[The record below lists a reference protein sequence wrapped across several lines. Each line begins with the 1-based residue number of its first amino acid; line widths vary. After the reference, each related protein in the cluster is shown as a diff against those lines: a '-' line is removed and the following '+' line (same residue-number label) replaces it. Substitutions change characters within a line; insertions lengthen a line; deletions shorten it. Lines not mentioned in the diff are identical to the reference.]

1 MTAKDD
7 TPAGRPLALTP
18 AWRTAHADLHV
29 LLVIHSLT
37 AATRIADVLP
47 ALYDPRVQLYC
58 TRTTGGVFANGL
70 DEYLREAQIRHI
82 SWEEAKETEFDLAI
96 TASLGDDLHE
106 LKTKILR
113 IPHGNGYNKKW
124 SQESGVR
131 SQESE
136 VRSQEVFGL
145 SDNTLKHQGRLVP
158 SSIALSHSEQF
169 DRLAQGCPDALPLAF
184 LSGDPC
190 YDRLLAGVPHRL
202 TYRKALGLRHGQKL
216 ITVNSTWKDESL
228 YGSHPGVITE
238 LLARLPY
245 DHYRVALVLHPNVW
259 SSHGPRQIRIWQ
271 DEALRSGLL
280 LIPPHEGWRA
290 AVIAADLVLSDY
302 GSVSVYAAALGRP
315 LLLSADGRDS
325 VDPDSALGRLYAVAH
340 PLDPH
345 ATLVP
350 QFEQAEKLRELTHE
364 TALTWVSSAPGRA
377 LDLIRAEA
385 YRLMGATPPPGRPRL
400 LAPPE
405 PEVQS
410 PEPTS
415 LWVRAWPTDDGLA
428 VHRGPAPEPGGVLV
442 CSDAE
447 MDHRLAAAADVL
459 TIAEDALP
467 ADERLWSE
475 TVFAHRPGALLTAV
489 YSAEEVR
496 LRTRDG
502 SLLRVRFTGL
512 VDDPGLVAGVLAERL
527 VTSGHAPAPKM
538 LAALAPLHLRL
549 SEERTL
555 TIPFETAKG

>member
-1 MTAKDD
+1 MATD
-7 TPAGRPLALTP
+7 TIRNGR
-18 AWRTAHADLHV
+18 R
-29 LLVIHSLT
+29 
-37 AATRIADVLP
+37 
-47 ALYDPRVQLYC
+47 
-58 TRTTGGVFANGL
+58 
-70 DEYLREAQIRHI
+70 
-82 SWEEAKETEFDLAI
+82 
-96 TASLGDDLHE
+96 
-106 LKTKILR
+106 
-113 IPHGNGYNKKW
+113 

-131 SQESE
+131 SQESG

-202 TYRKALGLRHGQKL
+202 TYRKALGLRPGQKL
-216 ITVNSTWKDESL
+216 VVVNSTWKDESL
-228 YGSHPGVITE
+228 YGSHPGIVTE
-238 LLARLPY
+238 LLDRLPY
-245 DHYRVALVLHPNVW
+245 DHYRVALILHPNIW

-290 AVIAADLVLSDY
+290 AVIAADLVLSDH

-315 LLLSADGRDS
+315 ILLSAEGRGS
-325 VDPDSALGRLYAVAH
+325 VDPDSALGRLYEVAH

-345 ATLVP
+345 ADLVP
-350 QFEQAEKLRELTHE
+350 QFRRAEELRERTHE
-364 TALTWVSSAPGRA
+364 TARTWVSSAPGQA

-385 YRLMGATPPPGRPRL
+385 YRLMDATPPPGRPRL

-415 LWVRAWPTDDGLA
+415 LWIRVRPTDDGLS
-428 VHRGPAPEPGGVLV
+428 VHRGPAPELGGVLI

-447 MDHRLAAAADVL
+447 MDHRLASAADALV
-459 TIAEDALP
+459 IAEDTLP
-467 ADERLWSE
+467 ADERLWSD
-475 TVFAHRPGALLTAV
+475 TVFAHRPGACLTAV

-502 SLLRVRFTGL
+502 ALLQARFTGP
-512 VDDPGLVAGVLAERL
+512 VDDPHLVAHVLAERL
-527 VTSGHAPAPKM
+527 ITVGRLPSG
-538 LAALAPLHLRL
+538 PLHLRL

-555 TIPFETAKG
+555 TIPFEHTSG

>member
-1 MTAKDD
+1 M
-7 TPAGRPLALTP
+7 
-18 AWRTAHADLHV
+18 
-29 LLVIHSLT
+29 
-37 AATRIADVLP
+37 
-47 ALYDPRVQLYC
+47 
-58 TRTTGGVFANGL
+58 
-70 DEYLREAQIRHI
+70 
-82 SWEEAKETEFDLAI
+82 
-96 TASLGDDLHE
+96 
-106 LKTKILR
+106 
-113 IPHGNGYNKKW
+113 
-124 SQESGVR
+124 
-131 SQESE
+131 
-136 VRSQEVFGL
+136 
-145 SDNTLKHQGRLVP
+145 
-158 SSIALSHSEQF
+158 
-169 DRLAQGCPDALPLAF
+169 
-184 LSGDPC
+184 
-190 YDRLLAGVPHRL
+190 LAGAPHRL
-202 TYRKALGLRHGQKL
+202 TYRKALGLRPGQKL

-228 YGSHPGVITE
+228 YGSHPDIVTE
-238 LLARLPY
+238 LLTRLPY

-290 AVIAADLVLSDY
+290 AVIAADLVLSDH

-325 VDPDSALGRLYAVAH
+325 VDPDSALGRIYEVAH
-340 PLDPH
+340 PFDPH
-345 ATLVP
+345 AALIP
-350 QFEQAEKLRELTHE
+350 QFEQAEKLRGHTHE

-385 YRLMGATPPPGRPRL
+385 YQLMGVAPPPGRPRL

-415 LWVRAWPTDDGLA
+415 LWIRVRPTDDGLTM
-428 VHRGPAPEPGGVLV
+428 HRSPAPEHGGVLI

-467 ADERLWSE
+467 AGERLWSD
-475 TVFAHRPGALLTAV
+475 TVFAHRPGARLTTV

-502 SLLRVRFTGL
+502 LLLRVRFTGP

-527 VTSGHAPAPKM
+527 VTADHAPTLEA
-538 LAALAPLHLRL
+538 LAAFNPLHLRL

-555 TIPFETAKG
+555 TIPFETTMG